1 MKKILSIVTVIA
13 VTLSTCAISAFSSVF
28 SAAEE
33 VPFKPLYSFTL
44 TDTDLGCEL
53 RGLAASQDGKYLY
66 AGFLQNT
73 RNVLK
78 IDAADGSIKEAYTP
92 VIPEIS
98 LDIDRYPKGLATDDR
113 GNLFVGI
120 THAEA
125 GNNNKLTLAAV
136 RQSDMSEISH
146 ITDTVSEVGTAI
158 GVNGISV
165 VKQGDRYLCYTAICY
180 SNYSIRCYD
189 VTDPENITLYS
200 GFASDGVLSTGF
212 SPYYL
217 AADGMGNVYVTG
229 VENSIYGVYK
239 ISSSGEILGQA
250 TVNKAYGIVLKDT
263 HILVSSSGNDGT
275 ITLLDTGLNIL
286 KQFAV
291 SGLSGNF
298 VQSAIGGDSVYIAD
312 CGNGEEAG
320 GIAGAVYSAPVS
332 VMNDDKVNISA
343 LKADKT
349 PVIDGSLADDVW
361 KGGFVT
367 YTDESY
373 GKPLQFKFV
382 WDNNNLYLAAK
393 MVDVTPF
400 CNTGKIFK
408 DDAADADAA
417 YSFQYDCLE
426 FYFSGKNT
434 KGEYADDDVQF
445 IFTYQTDGAPALRVG
460 GSGNQ
465 KTNYAAGKYAGVKTA
480 CESNKSGWN
489 FEAAVPWTALGVTDL
504 TSVFGISV
512 KQNDDYPEDTAFD
525 RGIYISYGDAQWNM
539 MTGNFTLSL
548 SSENASGNSG
558 ELKALSAEKTGTQ
571 LQINGELN
579 EAVWQDGFY
588 TYTDDATG
596 KPLQLKYA
604 WDKQNLYFAA
614 KMIDTTPFYSGD
626 KTFADDG
633 KGEIYTFQ
641 YDALEFYFSAENRKG
656 AYAEGDVQLIFTY
669 QNDGKPVMTAGAS
682 GSQREDLEAGKF
694 NNIKS
699 ACTTTDFGWYL
710 EISLSWETLGVD
722 ELSDVFGI
730 TVKQNDD
737 FSGDTSLDQGMYIS
751 YGDSTWDNMTGN
763 YTLTAQ
769 GGSGKPDP
777 AEQGGTDEPG
787 EDTGNQGDQTQDD
800 DYDTPDIGGEE
811 EDPSTDISGE
821 TTNDKSPTTGSR
833 TVLLPAIVLLISSLA
848 VTCAYVIK
856 KRRA

>member
-1 MKKILSIVTVIA
+1 MKKILSIVTVMA
-13 VTLSTCAISAFSSVF
+13 VTLSACFISAFSSVL

-33 VPFKPLYSFTL
+33 VPFKSLYTFTL
-44 TDTDLGCEL
+44 ADTDLGYEL
-53 RGLAASQDGKYLY
+53 RGLAASQDGEYLY

-78 IDAADGSIKEAYTP
+78 IDAADGSIVDAYTP
-92 VIPEIS
+92 AIPEIS

-120 THAEA
+120 THAEN
-125 GNNNKLTLAAV
+125 GNNHMLTLAAV
-136 RQSDMSEISH
+136 RQSDMTEISY
-146 ITDTVSEVGTAI
+146 ITDTVAEAGTAI
-158 GVNGISV
+158 GVNGITV
-165 VKQGDRYLCYTAICY
+165 VKQGDRYLCYAAICY

-239 ISSSGEILGQA
+239 INASGEILAQA
-250 TVNKAYGIVLKDT
+250 TVNRAYGIVLKDT
-263 HILVSSSGNDGT
+263 HILISSSGNDGT

-286 KQFAV
+286 GQYTV

-298 VQSAIGGDSVYIAD
+298 VQSAIGGDTVYIAD

-320 GIAGAVYSAPVS
+320 GIAGAVYAAPVS
-332 VMNDDKVNISA
+332 VMDGDKVNISA

-349 PVIDGSLADDVW
+349 PEIDGSLADDVW

-382 WDNNNLYLAAK
+382 WDDDNLYLAAK
-393 MVDVTPF
+393 MIDVTPF
-400 CNTGKIFK
+400 CNTDKIFK
-408 DDAADADAA
+408 DEAGAAADAA

-434 KGEYADDDVQF
+434 EGEYADDDVQF

-465 KTNYAAGKYAGVKTA
+465 AENYAAGKYAQVRTA
-480 CESNKSGWN
+480 CETNASGWN

-525 RGIYISYGDAQWNM
+525 KGTYISYGDAQWNI

-548 SSENASGNSG
+548 STENASEKSG
-558 ELKALSAEKTGTQ
+558 EPKALSAEKSGAE
-571 LQINGELN
+571 LQIDGELN
-579 EAVWQDGFY
+579 EAVWNGGFY
-588 TYTDDATG
+588 TYTDEATG

-604 WDKQNLYFAA
+604 WDKQNIYFAA
-614 KMIDTTPFYSGD
+614 KMIDTTPFYSSD
-626 KTFADDG
+626 KAFADG
-633 KGEIYTFQ
+633 GNGEIYTFQ
-641 YDALEFYFSAENRKG
+641 YDALEFYFSASNRKG
-656 AYAEGDVQLIFTY
+656 AYADGDIQLIFTY
-669 QNDGKPVMTAGAS
+669 QEDGKPVIAAGAS
-682 GSQREDLEAGKF
+682 GSQREDLAAGKF
-694 NNIKS
+694 DNIKS

-710 EISLSWETLGVD
+710 EISIPWETLGVD

-763 YTLTAQ
+763 YTLTAA
-769 GGSGKPDP
+769 GGSGRPDP
-777 AEQGGTDEPG
+777 AEQGGTEKPG
-787 EDTGNQGDQTQDD
+787 QDGQIPD
-800 DYDTPDIGGEE
+800 DGYVTPDIGGEE
-811 EDPSTDISGE
+811 EEPSTDISGE
-821 TTNDKSPTTGSR
+821 SGNNLPTTGSK
-833 TVLLPAIVLLISSLA
+833 TVLLPAVVLLIGSLA
-848 VTCAYVIK
+848 VTCVYVIK
-856 KRRA
+856 RRRA